1 MTLEEQIQQSI
12 KEAMK
17 AKDTVAM
24 NATRAIKGEILLFKT
39 SEGGSKEVADGDILK
54 MIQKLVKQR
63 KEAAEQFVAAG
74 RQELADNEL
83 AEAAVME
90 KYLPK
95 QLSPE
100 EVREKIKAIIAQ
112 VGAVSIKDMGKV
124 MGAANKALAGLSD
137 GRTISTI
144 VKEELS
150 K

>member
-1 MTLEEQIQQSI
+1 MTLEQQIQEDI
-12 KEAMK
+12 MAAMK

-39 SEGGSKEVADGDILK
+39 SEGGSKEVTDADIQK

-83 AEAAVME
+83 SEASVME

-95 QLSPE
+95 QLSE
-100 EVREKIKAIIAQ
+100 AEVEAKVREIIAA
-112 VGAVSIKDMGKV
+112 VGATSIKDMGKV
-124 MGAANKALAGLSD
+124 MGAANKALAGQSD

-144 VKEELS
+144 VKKLLA
-150 K
+150 

>member
-17 AKDTVAM
+17 AKDSVAL

-39 SEGGSKEVADGDILK
+39 CEGGSKEVADGDILK

-100 EVREKIKAIIAQ
+100 EVKTRIQEIIAE
-112 VGAVSIKDMGKV
+112 VGATSIKDMGKV

-137 GRTISTI
+137 GRTISI
-144 VKEELS
+144 VVKELLS
-150 K
+150 

>member
-1 MTLEEQIQQSI
+1 MTLEEQIQESI

-17 AKDTVAM
+17 AKDTVAL
-24 NATRAIKGEILLFKT
+24 NATRARKGEILLYKT
-39 SEGGSKEVADGDILK
+39 SEGGSHEVSDGDVLK

-95 QLSPE
+95 QLSAE
-100 EVREKIKAIIAQ
+100 EVKAKILEIIGQ
-112 VGAVSIKDMGKV
+112 VGATSIKDMGKV
-124 MGAANKALAGLSD
+124 MGVANKALAGLSD

-144 VKEELS
+144 VKELLG
-150 K
+150 

>member
-1 MTLEEQIQQSI
+1 MTLEQTIQEAI

-24 NATRAIKGEILLFKT
+24 NAMRAIKGEILLFKT
-39 SEGGSKEVADGDILK
+39 SEGGSKDVADGDILK

-63 KEAAEQFVAAG
+63 RESAEQYVAAG

-83 AEAAVME
+83 AEAAAME

-95 QLSPE
+95 QLSVE
-100 EVREKIKAIIAQ
+100 EVEAKVKEIIAQ

-137 GRTISTI
+137 GRTISAA
-144 VKEELS
+144 VKKLLG
-150 K
+150 

>member
-1 MTLEEQIQQSI
+1 MNLEQQIQDAI

-39 SEGGSKEVADGDILK
+39 AEGGSKEVSDGDILK

-63 KEAAEQFVAAG
+63 KEAAEQYVAAG
-74 RQELADNEL
+74 RKDLADNEI

-90 KYLPK
+90 KYLPA
-95 QLSPE
+95 QLSAE
-100 EVREKIKAIIAQ
+100 EVKTKIQEIIAQ
-112 VGAVSIKDMGKV
+112 TGASTIKDMGKV
-124 MGAANKALAGLSD
+124 MGLANKALAGLSD

-144 VKEELS
+144 VKQLLS
-150 K
+150 